1 MPVMN
6 WGRRN
11 RPSSAALCPR
21 NYTSLQGLPY
31 RKGHFPIIPQSV
43 RPLLCTLMEQ
53 MDWRLA
59 PSAPH
64 ISLSPSLYYS
74 VFVYFLCVS
83 HSAYSSPFTSLSHVF
98 YQSCFQHCGLA
109 VYKSHVLSLRRAP
122 APLRQP
128 VLWFS
133 LELISCRVIVCMSVP
148 LSVAHNSDTASFP
161 ASPEL
166 FHSLFMQ
173 ENGIK
178 SVRYRLQFFW
188 PGTLFSLAAALKVC
202 WNRPFF
208 HVYKWALFMYPWGN
222 ACFLKGF
229 KRILH
234 YTQSGALDL
243 CCIFTHSIILRMIW
257 YGWAPC
263 KWIVMVGI
271 RMACQSAGD
280 RNNWSGD
287 ERGKWIASCLWEV
300 MSEGEKEAAGAQIEE
315 KTMKPVEWWE

>member
-109 VYKSHVLSLRRAP
+109 VYKSHVLSLRRP
-122 APLRQP
+122 PLRQP

-161 ASPEL
+161 ASPNFFILFSCKRMEL
-166 FHSLFMQ
+166 SRCVTDFSFSGQAHCFPWPPHL
-173 ENGIK
+173 K
-178 SVRYRLQFFW
+178 SVETGLFFMSIN
-188 PGTLFSLAAALKVC
+188 GLFSCIHEGMLAFWRDLRGYC
-202 WNRPFF
+202 T
-208 HVYKWALFMYPWGN
+208 
-222 ACFLKGF
+222 
-229 KRILH
+229 ILS
-234 YTQSGALDL
+234 QG
-243 CCIFTHSIILRMIW
+243 
-257 YGWAPC
+257 P
-263 KWIVMVGI
+263 
-271 RMACQSAGD
+271 
-280 RNNWSGD
+280 
-287 ERGKWIASCLWEV
+287 
-300 MSEGEKEAAGAQIEE
+300 
-315 KTMKPVEWWE
+315 